1 MKRVEFN
8 YTSRRRWESAAQRS
22 VVMGRR
28 GMVASSQPLASQAGL
43 RVLLKGGNAVDA
55 AVAMLAVLSVVEPH
69 SVGLGGD
76 AFALI
81 WMAREKKLLGLN
93 GSGRA
98 PRSATREWFLE
109 RGLEAVPQRGI
120 LSVTVPGALHAW
132 QEALLRCGTMNL
144 CDLLEDAVYHA
155 REGFPVSEVIAGE
168 WGNASQI
175 LTQDPEAQR
184 VFLPWGRAPGPG
196 EVFAN
201 PDLAK
206 TLNTI
211 ARHGIEAFYGG
222 ELGQAIVGCS
232 QARGGL
238 LRLEDLAEHR
248 TTWVEPV
255 CTDYRGYTVWELP
268 PNGQGIVALEMLN
281 ILEGYELSSLEHN
294 GPDHIHLLVEAKKA
308 AFWDRDRWIADPEKE
323 QIPVEILVSKKHASR
338 IRSKIVMDRA
348 SKSWDD
354 PWASNTSETVYVS
367 AVDGEG
373 NAASFISSIFMHFG
387 SGVVAD
393 GTGIVLQN
401 RGCSFRLD
409 PAHPNCIAPGKRP
422 MHTIIPGMLFKDGE
436 FLMSFGVMGG
446 DMQPQ
451 GHVQFLV
458 NLIDFGMNLQ
468 EAMDSPRVRHL
479 GGLEVYLEEGIPGRT
494 HLELEARGHEI
505 LKADPPVNEVGG
517 GQAIYKDPRTGVLL
531 AASDR
536 RKDGC
541 AMGY

>member
-1 MKRVEFN
+1 MVFS
-8 YTSRRRWESAAQRS
+8 YTNRRRWESAAQRS
-22 VVMGRR
+22 VVMGKR
-28 GMVASSQPLASQAGL
+28 GMVASSQPLATQAGL

-55 AVAMLAVLSVVEPH
+55 AVAMLATLSVVEPH

-81 WMAREKKLLGLN
+81 WLAGEKKLLGLN

-98 PRSATREWFLE
+98 PRAAAREWFLE
-109 RGLEAVPQRGI
+109 RGLGVVPKRGI

-132 QEALLRCGTMNL
+132 QEALLRCGSMSL
-144 CDLLEDAVYHA
+144 ADLLEDALYHA
-155 REGFPVSEVIAGE
+155 LEGFPVSEVIAGE
-168 WGNASQI
+168 WENASQT
-175 LTQDPEAQR
+175 LTQDSEAQR
-184 VFLPWGRAPGPG
+184 VFLPGGRAPRPG

-201 PDLAK
+201 PELAH
-206 TLNTI
+206 TLETI
-211 ARHGIEAFYGG
+211 CREGTGGFYGG
-222 ELGQAIVGCS
+222 KVGEAIVSCAKG
-232 QARGGL
+232 RGGL
-238 LRLEDLAEHR
+238 LGLEDLAEHR
-248 TTWVEPV
+248 STWVDPV
-255 CTDYRGYTVWELP
+255 STEYRGYTVCELP

-308 AFWDRDRWIADPEKE
+308 AFWDRNRWIADPEKE
-323 QIPVEILVSKKHASR
+323 YVPVEKLLSKEHASR
-338 IRSKIVMDRA
+338 IRSKIAMKRA
-348 SKSWDD
+348 SGSWEEQGIQRRSD
-354 PWASNTSETVYVS
+354 TVYVS

-401 RGCSFRLD
+401 RGCAFSLD

-451 GHVQFLV
+451 GHVQFLC
-458 NLIDFGMNLQ
+458 NLIDYGMNLQ

-479 GGLEVYLEEGIPGRT
+479 EGLEVYLEEGIPGRT
-494 HLELEARGHEI
+494 HVELEARGHEI

-517 GQAIYKDPRTGVLL
+517 GQAIYRDPLSGVLL

>member
-1 MKRVEFN
+1 MVFS
-8 YTSRRRWESAAQRS
+8 YTNRRRWESAAQRS
-22 VVMGRR
+22 VVMGKR
-28 GMVASSQPLASQAGL
+28 GMVASSQPLATQAGL

-55 AVAMLAVLSVVEPH
+55 AVAMLATLSVVEPH

-81 WMAREKKLLGLN
+81 WLAGEKKLLGLN

-98 PRSATREWFLE
+98 PRAATREWFLE
-109 RGLEAVPQRGI
+109 RGLEAVPKRGI

-132 QEALLRCGTMNL
+132 QEALLRCGSMSL
-144 CDLLEDAVYHA
+144 ADLLEDALYHA

-168 WGNASQI
+168 WENASQI
-175 LTQDPEAQR
+175 LTQDSEAQR
-184 VFLPWGRAPGPG
+184 VFLPGGRAPRPG

-201 PDLAK
+201 PELAR
-206 TLNTI
+206 TLETI
-211 ARHGIEAFYGG
+211 CREGTGTFYGG
-222 ELGQAIVGCS
+222 KVGEAIVSCS
-232 QARGGL
+232 KGRGGL
-238 LRLEDLAEHR
+238 LGLEDLAEHR
-248 TTWVEPV
+248 STWVDPV
-255 CTDYRGYTVWELP
+255 STDYRGYTVWELP

-281 ILEGYELSSLEHN
+281 ILEGYQLSGLEHN

-308 AFWDRDRWIADPEKE
+308 AFWDRNRWIADPEKE
-323 QIPVEILVSKKHASR
+323 YVPVKELLSKEHASR
-338 IRSKIVMDRA
+338 IRSKIAMKRA
-348 SKSWDD
+348 SGSWEEEGIQRRSD
-354 PWASNTSETVYVS
+354 TVYVS

-387 SGVVAD
+387 SGVVSD

-401 RGCSFRLD
+401 RGCAFRLD

-422 MHTIIPGMLFKDGE
+422 MHTMIPGMLFKDGE

-451 GHVQFLV
+451 GHVQFLC
-458 NLIDFGMNLQ
+458 NLIDYGMNLQ

-479 GGLEVYLEEGIPGRT
+479 EGLEVYLEEGIPGRT
-494 HLELEARGHEI
+494 HVELEARGHEI

-517 GQAIYKDPRTGVLL
+517 GQAIYRDPLSGVLL